1 MVDKIYQRTLI
12 EEILPYLSSKEV
24 LLIYGARQV
33 GKTSLLKYLMEHHLQ
48 DNVFYFDL
56 ELRDLLE
63 LCHKG
68 TEAVFQYLLQ
78 KGASQKRK
86 IFLIIDEIQYLENP
100 ANFVKIM
107 HDHYP
112 SVKLIVSGSS
122 SFEIKKKFKQSL
134 AGRTVAFEL
143 YPLSFS
149 EFLVFK
155 NKNYFLQGEN
165 LSLINEELVILAEEF
180 IRFGGY
186 PLIVLES
193 SEEKKKVYLS
203 QVINTYIR
211 KDIRDLG
218 NIRNISSFNLLLELL
233 ASQSSQLLNVSE
245 VANTLDI
252 RRETVMEYIL
262 LLESTF
268 IIKRITPFHRNIRS
282 ELVKNPKAFMLDTGM
297 MHLLWMKEFPKVITG
312 NAFETFV
319 FSELMKSGKKINFW
333 RTSTQQEVDFII
345 SDGRLYALEAKLN
358 FENAKRMNLKSFFEK
373 YPCETYLIGLKGKK
387 PKQGKYIWEFLSSTS
402 GRS

>member
-1 MVDKIYQRTLI
+1 M
-12 EEILPYLSSKEV
+12 PYLSSKEV
-24 LLIYGARQV
+24 LLVYGARQV

-48 DNVFYFDL
+48 DNIFYFDL

-63 LCHKG
+63 LCYKG
-68 TEAVFQYLLQ
+68 AEAVFQYLLQ

-155 NKNYFLQGEN
+155 NKNYLLQEEN
-165 LSLINEELVILAEEF
+165 LSIINEELVVLAEEF

-218 NIRNISSFNLLLELL
+218 NIRNISSFNSLLELL

-252 RRETVMEYIL
+252 RRETVMEYLL

-282 ELVKNPKAFMLDTGM
+282 ELVKNPKVFMLDTGM

-319 FSELMKSGKKINFW
+319 FLELMKSRKKINFW

-345 SDGRLYALEAKLN
+345 SDGKLYALETKLN
-358 FENAKRMNLKSFFEK
+358 FENAKRMNLKYFSEE

-387 PKQGKYIWEFLSSTS
+387 PKGGKYIWEFLFSAS
-402 GRS
+402 GHN